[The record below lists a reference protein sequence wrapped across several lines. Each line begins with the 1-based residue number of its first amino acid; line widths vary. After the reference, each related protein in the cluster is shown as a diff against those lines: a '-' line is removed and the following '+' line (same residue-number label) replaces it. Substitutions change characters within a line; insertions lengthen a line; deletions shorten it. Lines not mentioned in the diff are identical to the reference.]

1 MNRDDTAALIRRY
14 LDAFNA
20 KDFDAMLDCLS
31 DEVIHDINQGGRE
44 IGKEK
49 FRWFNARMTR
59 HYNEELGDIAIMVD
73 ETGIHAAAEFTVRG
87 AYLATDEGLPEATG
101 QRYSLPAG
109 IFFEV
114 EDGDDST
121 EITRV
126 STSYNLNDWIAQV
139 KAG

>member
-1 MNRDDTAALIRRY
+1 MSRDDTIALIRRY

-20 KDFDAMLDCLS
+20 KDSDGMLACLAE
-31 DEVIHDINQGGRE
+31 DVAHDINQGERE

-49 FRWFNARMTR
+49 FRWFNAKMSR
-59 HYNEELGDIAIMVD
+59 HYDEELGDIAIMVN
-73 ETGIHAAAEFTVRG
+73 ESGNRAATEFTVRG
-87 AYLATDEGLPEATG
+87 VYLATDEGLPEANG

-114 EDGDDST
+114 DEALIS
-121 EITRV
+121 RV
-126 STSYNLNDWIAQV
+126 TMCYNLTDWIAQV